1 MSQIAGPG
9 PARIAWGYREAASL
23 GAWKITI
30 TRDEATGL
38 FSRSLAAELRGE
50 KLDLHALRQRSG
62 LTFVV
67 LRDGRPPLT
76 WPIVA
81 LNLGLAAITAELGAK
96 EGSDHGV
103 VAIRAS

>member
-1 MSQIAGPG
+1 MSQIFGPG

-30 TRDEATGL
+30 TRDEATGS

-67 LRDGRPPLT
+67 LRDGRPLT
-76 WPIVA
+76 WPIVS